1 MKLEHYL
8 VEEKEKL
15 LQQKAEIDTELE
27 NAPPGKIQIAKSKES
42 YRWRQLVLVP
52 KKSKPVRTEIRKKDR
67 DVAEQLCNKQYLL
80 EQKQIIQK
88 RLELID
94 RFLHDFPFRDDITL
108 SSVHPEFLSLLN
120 SYRAKNQDEYADWA
134 KMSYEQNAEH
144 PEGRTIPTK
153 AGVKVRSKSEAII
166 ANLLTHYELPF
177 RYEQVLNLSGF
188 YMHPDFTILHPRTHT
203 LIIWEHFGMLDSD
216 SYVLSASK
224 KYAAYLSAG
233 YIPGK
238 NLILTYENKE
248 EPFNIRYAEHLL
260 CYYFS

>member
-8 VEEKEKL
+8 VEEKERL

-67 DVAEQLCNKQYLL
+67 DLAERLCNKQYLL

-120 SYRAKNQDEYADWA
+120 SY
-134 KMSYEQNAEH
+134 
-144 PEGRTIPTK
+144 
-153 AGVKVRSKSEAII
+153 
-166 ANLLTHYELPF
+166 
-177 RYEQVLNLSGF
+177 
-188 YMHPDFTILHPRTHT
+188 
-203 LIIWEHFGMLDSD
+203 
-216 SYVLSASK
+216 
-224 KYAAYLSAG
+224 SAG
-233 YIPGK
+233 AGK
-238 NLILTYENKE
+238 LRELARVDESAPPKDFIQTVVCFSW
-248 EPFNIRYAEHLL
+248 PTGRYVV
-260 CYYFS
+260 